1 MAHASGMPP
10 TSHANASATRS
21 SRSRRKGP
29 ARLAL
34 EVVLWAVQL
43 YLVYFF
49 VTVGALPALTAESG
63 AQDTFEKIGIGL
75 WFMYLT
81 GTLELLGAIALL
93 TPWFSGLGAL
103 GLMGVMT
110 GACITHLTLMDGK
123 GMETPAMMLIPLAVV
138 AVGRWGTVTQL
149 LGRLRGGSRR
159 GQVRY

>member
-10 TSHANASATRS
+10 TSHAHPSGRRAA
-21 SRSRRKGP
+21 RRKSP

-43 YLVYFF
+43 YLAYFF
-49 VTVGALPALTAESG
+49 VTVGAIPALTAESG

-81 GTLELLGAIALL
+81 GTLELLGAVALL

-110 GACITHLTLMDGK
+110 GACATHLMLMDGK
-123 GMETPAMMLIPLAVV
+123 GMSTPAMMLIPLAVV
-138 AVGRWGTVTQL
+138 AVGRWGTVRRL
-149 LGRLRGGSRR
+149 LGRLRGGGRA
-159 GQVRY
+159 GQGY

>member
-123 GMETPAMMLIPLAVV
+123 GVEGPALMLIPLAVV

-149 LGRLRGGSRR
+149 LGRLRGGGRR
-159 GQVRY
+159 GEARY